1 LPRIVSTEANSSVI
15 EHMMKN
21 EERKW
26 Q

>member
-21 EERKW
+21 EERK
-26 Q
+26 